1 MDVQKKYK
9 MTNSEG
15 NSAGAGGALVS
26 VREETL
32 DVAPRSSSR
41 RRGLS
46 ERGLSAGC

>member
-32 DVAPRSSSR
+32 NVAPRSSSR